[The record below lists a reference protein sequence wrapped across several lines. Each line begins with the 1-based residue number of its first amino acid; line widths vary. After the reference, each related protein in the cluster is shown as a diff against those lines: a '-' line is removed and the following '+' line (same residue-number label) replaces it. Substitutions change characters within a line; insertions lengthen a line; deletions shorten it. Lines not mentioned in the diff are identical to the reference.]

1 MRKLFLFTLLA
12 LITFVSFA
20 DELKKSATITGKLC
34 DYKGSGYLFVMDS
47 HKNTDTV
54 KVDANGRF
62 QHEIACNA
70 IDSRHLVLDYLGK
83 NKAFIDLYI
92 TPGAKTDVQLSG
104 EFKEVEFFGEKEVK
118 YVVTP
123 VFSGDNARECD
134 YINIPP
140 YYDYYYVN
148 KDGSPVTYKEFTKQV
163 KARQDFLKSKLD
175 GCSEVFRN
183 ETLKEIE
190 GMQEQYLFAFARRS
204 LYDAKN
210 NASKDPDFVKE
221 VSKIDVNDE
230 ALCENSGMS
239 NQIEDYIWYDLTLA
253 HPEYYE
259 GKPYIEREM
268 LYLKEKVSNAKVRE
282 YISDNTIDFYM
293 VAGDCDGLIDA
304 FPLYKELSGKS
315 EKYKDNEKVFN
326 SLRKLLPGVMATDFE
341 MQDPNGN
348 TVHFLDVVGKGK
360 VTYIDFWATWCGPC
374 CAEIPYVEKL
384 VEHYKG
390 NDKIEMLSI
399 SLDNNKKAWLSK
411 LEQDK
416 PTWRQYI
423 IPTAFDSSFAKE
435 YNIRA
440 IPRFMIF
447 DKDGKIVTI
456 NAERP
461 SAKNIIEVL
470 DGIINK

>member
-1 MRKLFLFTLLA
+1 MFLFTLLA

-20 DELKKSATITGKLC
+20 DESKKSATITGKLC

-47 HKNTDTV
+47 YKNTDTV

-140 YYDYYYVN
+140 YYDFYYVN

-259 GKPYIEREM
+259 
-268 LYLKEKVSNAKVRE
+268 
-282 YISDNTIDFYM
+282 
-293 VAGDCDGLIDA
+293 
-304 FPLYKELSGKS
+304 
-315 EKYKDNEKVFN
+315 
-326 SLRKLLPGVMATDFE
+326 
-341 MQDPNGN
+341 
-348 TVHFLDVVGKGK
+348 
-360 VTYIDFWATWCGPC
+360 
-374 CAEIPYVEKL
+374 
-384 VEHYKG
+384 
-390 NDKIEMLSI
+390 
-399 SLDNNKKAWLSK
+399 
-411 LEQDK
+411 
-416 PTWRQYI
+416 
-423 IPTAFDSSFAKE
+423 
-435 YNIRA
+435 
-440 IPRFMIF
+440 
-447 DKDGKIVTI
+447 
-456 NAERP
+456 
-461 SAKNIIEVL
+461 
-470 DGIINK
+470 